1 MNFEEWLHCYT
12 MTLTANCGG
21 ENGPAYRRCYLQNDC
36 YGIDIQPGWY
46 DCYWHGKCDVPN
58 SSEIEEEE
66 EVCTADMFAAN
77 LDHHNDFYRWLE
89 CHTGGVPACRDDGN
103 KYQNCYLNNKC
114 CGVVDLSWH
123 DCYWHQKGCKPNPT
137 DFETWLYC
145 IAYSPNL
152 TFE

>member
-58 SSEIEEEE
+58 SNDREEE
-66 EVCTADMFAAN
+66 
-77 LDHHNDFYRWLE
+77 
-89 CHTGGVPACRDDGN
+89 
-103 KYQNCYLNNKC
+103 
-114 CGVVDLSWH
+114 
-123 DCYWHQKGCKPNPT
+123 
-137 DFETWLYC
+137 
-145 IAYSPNL
+145 
-152 TFE
+152 

>member
-12 MTLTANCGG
+12 LTLTANCGG

-58 SSEIEEEE
+58 DNDREEE

-77 LDHHNDFYRWLE
+77 LDHHIDFYRWLE

-103 KYQNCYLNNKC
+103 KFKSCYLDNQC
-114 CGVVDLSWH
+114 CGIVDLTWH
-123 DCYWHQKGCKPNPT
+123 DCYW
-137 DFETWLYC
+137 F
-145 IAYSPNL
+145 
-152 TFE
+152 